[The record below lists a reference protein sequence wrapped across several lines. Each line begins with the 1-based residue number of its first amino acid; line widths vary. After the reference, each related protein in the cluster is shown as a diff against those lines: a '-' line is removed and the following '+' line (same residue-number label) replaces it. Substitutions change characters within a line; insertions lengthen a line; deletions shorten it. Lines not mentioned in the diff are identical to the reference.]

1 MKLILTTI
9 NQAKV
14 AILETASDADTK
26 RGERYISEA
35 CLERNL
41 ETGSFIDIT
50 DRNWNPEGRIY
61 LLKEDDK

>member
-14 AILETASDADTK
+14 AIVETATDADVK

-35 CLERNL
+35 CLQRNL

-61 LLKEDDK
+61 LFKEDDK